1 MKRLLNIKKKKKV
14 KVNDDPFLATDVV
27 DTIGQQQQQQ
37 QNSNNNNSQQQQ
49 QQSSTSTVGTPTGY
63 AYARSVY
70 VSDTIN
76 PTTSNED
83 GFGSG
88 SGGTLR
94 SRSGR
99 MRGSAGLRNH
109 STLIPVIYEQDAGNG
124 GNVDNEVYE
133 LLTTGGGGGRNRNTN
148 TSLEEGKRWSRI
160 PEQTRNSKEVVQQ
173 QQVNPNNI
181 SDFNTTGTLPNENNS
196 QDSDGAC
203 TSGEGLFGLC
213 TADDGDNNTSST
225 TTNSVTQ
232 QSQHLQQQRSI
243 SCQNN
248 NNVKQQPHDMKKESI
263 NIILQP
269 DAIYEEHYGDAYIDS
284 LIKYLYPSGYQSMR
298 PRSGPW
304 KLSIFIFCLFTW
316 LSIFIVGHCYERGQ
330 QYYNDGTNGAY
341 YETGGVDDAYLQEVD
356 DDMIVMETRW
366 CGSKLLYFMWIVSV
380 WITVLSMS
388 YCSIIGYVK
397 VRDIAVA
404 NGRSQPPGMLSLGR
418 SNVGDGSGSGSNNGT
433 MNIGGSVGRSDYYA
447 MLDNVSGMMTHG
459 TSSLRNTVG
468 SNGGGSD
475 AGASSTGNGEEGGY
489 SSYQDGEVT
498 RRYAPSI
505 YQSDGTPQFWGGH
518 IYRPTQAAVAMT
530 NRP

>member
-1 MKRLLNIKKKKKV
+1 M
-14 KVNDDPFLATDVV
+14 
-27 DTIGQQQQQQ
+27 
-37 QNSNNNNSQQQQ
+37 
-49 QQSSTSTVGTPTGY
+49 
-63 AYARSVY
+63 
-70 VSDTIN
+70 
-76 PTTSNED
+76 
-83 GFGSG
+83 
-88 SGGTLR
+88 
-94 SRSGR
+94 
-99 MRGSAGLRNH
+99 
-109 STLIPVIYEQDAGNG
+109 
-124 GNVDNEVYE
+124 
-133 LLTTGGGGGRNRNTN
+133 
-148 TSLEEGKRWSRI
+148 
-160 PEQTRNSKEVVQQ
+160 
-173 QQVNPNNI
+173 
-181 SDFNTTGTLPNENNS
+181 
-196 QDSDGAC
+196 
-203 TSGEGLFGLC
+203 
-213 TADDGDNNTSST
+213 
-225 TTNSVTQ
+225 
-232 QSQHLQQQRSI
+232 
-243 SCQNN
+243 
-248 NNVKQQPHDMKKESI
+248 QQPHDMKKESI
-263 NIILQP
+263 DIILQP

-284 LIKYLYPSGYQSMR
+284 LIKYLYPAGYQSMR

-404 NGRSQPPGMLSLGR
+404 NGRSQPPGMLSLG

-433 MNIGGSVGRSDYYA
+433 MNVGGSVGRSDYYA
-447 MLDNVSGMMTHG
+447 MLDNVSGMTHG
-459 TSSLRNTVG
+459 TSLRNTVG
-468 SNGGGSD
+468 SNGGSD
-475 AGASSTGNGEEGGY
+475 AGASSTGNGEGGY
-489 SSYQDGEVT
+489 SSYQDGEIT

>member
-27 DTIGQQQQQQ
+27 DTIGQQQQQ
-37 QNSNNNNSQQQQ
+37 NSNNNSQQQQ
-49 QQSSTSTVGTPTGY
+49 SSSTVGTPTGY

-76 PTTSNED
+76 PSTSNED

-99 MRGSAGLRNH
+99 MRGSAGSSHHH
-109 STLIPVIYEQDAGNG
+109 SSLIPVIYEQDGNGG

-133 LLTTGGGGGRNRNTN
+133 RLTGGGGRNRNTN
-148 TSLEEGKRWSRI
+148 TLEEGKRWSRI
-160 PEQTRNSKEVVQQ
+160 PEQTRNSTEQQQQ

-181 SDFNTTGTLPNENNS
+181 SDFNTGTLPNEIANNS
-196 QDSDGAC
+196 RQDSDGAC
-203 TSGEGLFGLC
+203 TGGEGLFGIC
-213 TADDGDNNTSST
+213 TANDGDDNTSS

-232 QSQHLQQQRSI
+232 QSQHLQQQRSTIHHRSI
-243 SCQNN
+243 SSQNN
-248 NNVKQQPHDMKKESI
+248 NNVQQPQKESI

-284 LIKYLYPSGYQSMR
+284 LIKYLYPAGYQSMR

-330 QYYNDGTNGAY
+330 QYYNDGANGAY

-404 NGRSQPPGMLSLGR
+404 NGRSQPPGMLSLG
-418 SNVGDGSGSGSNNGT
+418 SNVGDGRSGSGSNNGT
-433 MNIGGSVGRSDYYA
+433 MNVGGSVGRSDYYA

-459 TSSLRNTVG
+459 TSLRNTVG
-468 SNGGGSD
+468 SNRGSD
-475 AGASSTGNGEEGGY
+475 AGASSIGNGEGGY

>member
-1 MKRLLNIKKKKKV
+1 LKHNFLKYHKTETQLVRYVFSAQILMIMKRLLNIKKKKKV

-27 DTIGQQQQQQ
+27 DTIGQQRQQS
-37 QNSNNNNSQQQQ
+37 NSNNNSQQQN
-49 QQSSTSTVGTPTGY
+49 TVGTPTGY

-76 PTTSNED
+76 PSTSNED

-99 MRGSAGLRNH
+99 MRGSAGSSHHH
-109 STLIPVIYEQDAGNG
+109 SSLIPVIYEQDGNSG
-124 GNVDNEVYE
+124 GNVDDEIYE
-133 LLTTGGGGGRNRNTN
+133 RLTGGGGRNRSTN
-148 TSLEEGKRWSRI
+148 TLEEGKRWSRI
-160 PEQTRNSKEVVQQ
+160 PEQTRDST
-173 QQVNPNNI
+173 
-181 SDFNTTGTLPNENNS
+181 DFNTGTLPNEIANNS
-196 QDSDGAC
+196 RQDSDGAC
-203 TSGEGLFGLC
+203 TGGEGLFGLC
-213 TADDGDNNTSST
+213 TANDGDDNTSST

-232 QSQHLQQQRSI
+232 QRSTIHHRSI
-243 SCQNN
+243 SSQNN
-248 NNVKQQPHDMKKESI
+248 NNVQQPQKESI

-284 LIKYLYPSGYQSMR
+284 LIKYLYPAGYQSMR

-330 QYYNDGTNGAY
+330 QYYNDGANGAY

-404 NGRSQPPGMLSLGR
+404 NGRSQPPGMLSLG
-418 SNVGDGSGSGSNNGT
+418 SNVGDGSGISGSNNGT
-433 MNIGGSVGRSDYYA
+433 MNVGGSVGRSDYYA

-459 TSSLRNTVG
+459 TSLRNTVG
-468 SNGGGSD
+468 SNGGSD
-475 AGASSTGNGEEGGY
+475 AGASSTGNGEGGY